1 MANRAGLFS
10 ESMDAL
16 PINTAVVDQEG
27 TILQTNR
34 AWRQFGE
41 ENDIETQPDT
51 VGTNY
56 LDVCKNVDN
65 ETAKQVFDGLTALL
79 AGHRDV
85 LTVEYPCHSPIEQRW
100 FLLWAVP
107 FVSDGQRHAVIAH
120 FNITKYILTER
131 QIARQRDQLE
141 ALDHLH
147 EVVRETTHLV
157 IDQSTRTEIEQ
168 TICTA
173 LTGTQSYDYAW
184 LGEIDG
190 KNNSIEIRATSTSDF
205 GDDTADTGTA
215 SDPSGESADDATAV
229 SGFDIETALGG
240 DTVRQALWTRET
252 QTSRVG
258 TDRADFD
265 WAADSTQKYDF
276 QSIAAVPI
284 VHDSTL
290 YGIFCIYVTRDAAF
304 TESETAMLTHLGEVV
319 GHAIAAVER
328 KQALMSEE
336 LIEVELEVPNR
347 FTAESPPNADWEFT
361 IDQTV
366 VGPDGTHLAYGTTAN
381 ADLEAIDTIVDQRD
395 DTTLTVLREDDE
407 NVRILFHL
415 TEPPVVSLLAAQGW
429 ATKQSVII
437 NGDCYLTVHLPAGD
451 DVRQMVEL
459 VSKHYPETSLLA
471 RRQIH
476 SKQEPTTAH
485 SQTLLGGLTE
495 RQRTVLKAAH
505 AAGYFEWPR
514 DSSGEEVAALLGISP
529 ATFHQHLRICEKKLI
544 ETIFAESPIVT

>member
-10 ESMDAL
+10 ESLDAL

-41 ENDIETQPDT
+41 ANDIETQPDT

-56 LDVCKNVDN
+56 LDVCKNVNN

-79 AGHRDV
+79 AGQRDI

-107 FVSDGQRHAVIAH
+107 FVSDGQRHAVVAH

-147 EVVRETTHLV
+147 KVVRETTHLV

-168 TICTA
+168 TVCAT
-173 LTGTQSYDYAW
+173 LTGSQSYDYAW

-190 KNNSIEIRATSTSDF
+190 KNNSIGIRATSTSDF
-205 GDDTADTGTA
+205 GDDTADTGAA
-215 SDPSGESADDATAV
+215 SESADDAAV
-229 SGFDIETALGG
+229 DTFDIETALGG
-240 DTVRQALWTRET
+240 DTVRQALWTREI

-258 TDRADFD
+258 TERADFD
-265 WAADSTQKYDF
+265 WLADSTQKYEF

-284 VHDSTL
+284 VYDSTL
-290 YGIFCIYVTRDAAF
+290 YGIFCIYATRDAAF
-304 TESETAMLTHLGEVV
+304 TENETAMLTHLGEVI

-347 FTAESPPNADWEFT
+347 FTAESLPNADWEFT

-366 VGPDGTHLAYGTTAN
+366 VGPDGTYLAYGTTAN
-381 ADLEAIDTIVDQRD
+381 ADLEAIEAIVDQRD
-395 DTTLTVLREDDE
+395 DTTLTVLGEGDTR
-407 NVRILFHL
+407 VRILFHL
-415 TEPPVVSLLAAQGW
+415 TAPPVVSMLAAHGW
-429 ATKQSVII
+429 ATKQSVVI
-437 NGDCYLTVHLPAGD
+437 NGDCYLTIHLPAGD
-451 DVRQMVEL
+451 DVRRMVEL
-459 VSKHYPETSLLA
+459 VSEHYPETSLLA

-476 SKQEPTTAH
+476 SEQEPNTAH

-495 RQRTVLKAAH
+495 RQQTVLKAAH

-514 DSSGEEVAALLGISP
+514 DASGQEVAALLGISP

-544 ETIFAESPIVT
+544 ETIFAESPIMT